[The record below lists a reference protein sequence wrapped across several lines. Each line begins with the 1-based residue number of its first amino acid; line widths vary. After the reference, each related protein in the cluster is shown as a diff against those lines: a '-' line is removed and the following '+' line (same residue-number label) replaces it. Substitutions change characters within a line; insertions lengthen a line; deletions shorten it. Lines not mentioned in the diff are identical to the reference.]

1 LAVNAYAAVHGAT
14 VLRVHDVRETS
25 DMVKML
31 FSLGEISV
39 RR

>member
-1 LAVNAYAAVHGAT
+1 VF
-14 VLRVHDVRETS
+14 RVHDVRETS